1 MVWPPKPVAMP
12 GMQPNPCGHV
22 KSMNNAEFQLR
33 GVGDPRLAVH
43 ATSALPAWLWSI
55 DGTGILWANP
65 VGARLFG
72 AANAAVLAGKSFGP
86 ADPHRRQIAQL
97 AGRLPLSG
105 ALRLERLRG
114 FGAALGTLVTCG
126 CARLDFA
133 DGSHGVLVAAAEPVG
148 RAMPLVERL
157 QRLVEGIDTP
167 IAAFARDGMFVGAS
181 DGARSLL
188 GFRDL
193 TEAGLD
199 HARSD
204 ALREGRVET
213 PIGIGHLVLQ
223 RVGTGVDVGLV
234 ALIAPGATSQASRP
248 VAPPSPQAAAAT
260 AEPPAPA
267 PVTPAADPPIPAY
280 EQPALSGEAPAEFAL
295 VDEFAEEPA
304 AALEAAS
311 TEPAP
316 EPAPDDEQP
325 QISGEAPAGF
335 ALIDAFVEEPVQES
349 AQQESARQE
358 PAQQESAQHV
368 PAREVPQNV
377 TPDAAIDRSEASAE
391 VEAVADE
398 PAPAATE
405 PAAAEPPPPAIEASA
420 PAPDVAAPVK
430 APSWLEQ
437 PAPDTRL
444 HPLRFMWQMD
454 ADGRFSLGSDEFT
467 SLIGSRTAAA
477 FGRLWSDIAA
487 AFGLDPE
494 GRVLKAVATRDTWS
508 GIILNWPV
516 DGGGRLQ
523 VELSG
528 LPVFDRARNF
538 AGYRG
543 FGVCRDLDGLARLAA
558 LRRYELFS
566 DPPAPQAL
574 SAGVV
579 AADPA
584 ADPAQGKTA
593 TEATPEDLA
602 VAESPAED
610 SSAEDMSV
618 EDLSAEDVLAED
630 FSTDLTED
638 LFVADLPTEASVA
651 SSSIP
656 DPSAPIAF
664 ETSQPTDLE
673 TALETPNDM
682 LEPGLED
689 TPRDTA
695 EDAPKNVLPFR
706 PVGEAKSP
714 VLTPVE
720 NSAFNELAR
729 QLSARLDSENGAA
742 EAPAYSGTEQAVADV
757 PAAPEAPEVREQAQW
772 LAQPEVPARGETRR
786 DKALLDLVPVGVL
799 IYRLDRLLYAN
810 AAFLERMG
818 YASLHALE
826 DAGGLDALYVEPGVS
841 SASSTSGTGT
851 PVTISASQASAP
863 AAAAQAHLYTI
874 SWDDDSALA
883 LVFAGAGAASST
895 IAAAIAE
902 PIIPAAPEIPP
913 PSPVGHANAEELGA
927 ILDTTAEGIVMF
939 DAEGNLNSA
948 NRSAEAL
955 FGHDGPELVQHKLT
969 ELFAPESQS
978 AVEDYLGGLK
988 GTGVAS
994 LLDQGREVLGRVRGG
1009 GLIPLSMT
1017 MGRTQA
1023 DGPNFFAVFRDLSQ
1037 TRKSESELLQ
1047 ARRLADRAANAK
1059 SDMLARISHEVRTPL
1074 NAIIGFAEVMI
1085 GERFGALGNERYVE
1099 YMKDIRASGERVI
1112 AIINDLLDLSRI
1124 ETGKLDLAFANQ
1136 NLNDLVEQCVA
1147 VMQPQAN
1154 RERIIIRTSLAH
1166 MLPPVVADARALRQI
1181 TLNLIGN
1188 SIHLANAGGQVIVST
1203 ALSDFGEVVLRVRD
1217 TGHGLNDNEVA
1228 AAMEPFR
1235 TPAPSDQA
1243 SDSSGVSLSLTKAL
1257 VEANRAQFQI
1267 KTGPHSGTLIEV
1279 VFAPALARV

>member
-1 MVWPPKPVAMP
+1 
-12 GMQPNPCGHV
+12 
-22 KSMNNAEFQLR
+22 MNNAEFQLR

-43 ATSALPAWLWSI
+43 ATSALPAWLWLT
-55 DGTGILWANP
+55 DGTKILWANP

-72 AANAAVLAGKSFGP
+72 AANAAVLAGKTFGP

-97 AGRLPLSG
+97 AGRLLLNG
-105 ALRLERLRG
+105 AFRLERLRG
-114 FGAALGTLVTCG
+114 FGATLGTLITCG

-133 DGSHGVLVAAAEPVG
+133 DGSHGVLLVAAEPVG

-167 IAAFARDGMFVGAS
+167 IAAFARDGLFIGGS
-181 DGARSLL
+181 DSARSLL
-188 GFRDL
+188 GFRNL

-199 HARSD
+199 EARND

-223 RVGTGVDVGLV
+223 RVGTGADVGLV
-234 ALIAPGATSQASRP
+234 ALIAPGATAQAHARAEHATAVEPAEQP
-248 VAPPSPQAAAAT
+248 VAP
-260 AEPPAPA
+260 
-267 PVTPAADPPIPAY
+267 
-280 EQPALSGEAPAEFAL
+280 GEAPAAFAL
-295 VDEFAEEPA
+295 VDEFAEDPE

-316 EPAPDDEQP
+316 EPVPDEEQAE
-325 QISGEAPAGF
+325 ISGEAPAAF
-335 ALIDAFVEEPVQES
+335 ALIDEFAEEPAPTSTQDVS
-349 AQQESARQE
+349 AQD
-358 PAQQESAQHV
+358 
-368 PAREVPQNV
+368 V
-377 TPDAAIDRSEASAE
+377 TPDAASTVIPVRCKASNYDVQLHIGESRDSGSALRASRNDGA
-391 VEAVADE
+391 EAVAE
-398 PAPAATE
+398 QPAPAAVE
-405 PAAAEPPPPAIEASA
+405 PTPPPPTIEAPGPVPDA
-420 PAPDVAAPVK
+420 AQPAKP
-430 APSWLEQ
+430 PSWLDQ
-437 PAPDTRL
+437 PAPNTRR

-454 ADGRFSLGSDEFT
+454 TDGRFSLGSDEFT
-467 SLIGSRTAAA
+467 RLIGSRTAAG

-487 AFGLDPE
+487 AFGIDPD

-508 GIILNWPV
+508 GITLNWPV
-516 DGGGRLQ
+516 DGGGRLP

-528 LPVFDRARNF
+528 LPMFDRAQNF
-538 AGYRG
+538 TGYRG

-574 SAGVV
+574 SAGIV
-579 AADPA
+579 
-584 ADPAQGKTA
+584 TA
-593 TEATPEDLA
+593 TEAPAGHLP
-602 VAESPAED
+602 VAESPIED
-610 SSAEDMSV
+610 SSID
-618 EDLSAEDVLAED
+618 DLSADVLAED
-630 FSTDLTED
+630 
-638 LFVADLPTEASVA
+638 LFVEDVPAEALSAEGLSPEGLASSVA
-651 SSSIP
+651 SSSIA
-656 DPSAPIAF
+656 DPSAPIDFA
-664 ETSQPTDLE
+664 TSHPTDLE
-673 TALETPNDM
+673 TSVEPPNELPQPVFPEKLEEKFEEK
-682 LEPGLED
+682 LEGKLGD
-689 TPRDTA
+689 T
-695 EDAPKNVLPFR
+695 PKNVLPFR
-706 PVGEAKSP
+706 PVSEAKSP

-720 NSAFNELAR
+720 NSAFDELAR
-729 QLSARLDSENGAA
+729 QLSARLDSEKNGAA
-742 EAPAYSGTEQAVADV
+742 APALSDTPEAAIDQ
-757 PAAPEAPEVREQAQW
+757 PSAPEAAEAHEQPQW
-772 LAQPEVPARGETRR
+772 LVHPDVPARGETRR

-810 AAFLERMG
+810 TAFLERMG
-818 YASLHALE
+818 HKSLHALE
-826 DAGGLDALYVEPGVS
+826 EAGGLDALYVEPGVS
-841 SASSTSGTGT
+841 HASSTSGTGT
-851 PVTISASQASAP
+851 PVTISATQTSSEHTP
-863 AAAAQAHLYTI
+863 AAATQAHLYTI

-883 LVFAGAGAASST
+883 LIFSNAGAESSAV
-895 IAAAIAE
+895 AAAIASAT
-902 PIIPAAPEIPP
+902 PVSSAIPAPV
-913 PSPVGHANAEELGA
+913 PSAVGQANAEELGA

-955 FGHDGPELVQHKLT
+955 FGHDGPELVQRNLAD
-969 ELFAPESQS
+969 LFAPESQG
-978 AVEDYLGGLK
+978 AVRDYLEGLK
-988 GTGVAS
+988 GAGVSS
-994 LLDQGREVLGRVRGG
+994 LLDQGREVLGQVRGG

-1085 GERFGALGNERYVE
+1085 GERFGALGNERYIE

-1166 MLPPVVADARALRQI
+1166 LLPPVVADARALRQI

-1257 VEANRAQFQI
+1257 VEANRARFQI

-1279 VFAPALARV
+1279 VFAHALAQA